1 MYCDPLKV
9 VCMVIPTG
17 RVSAALSLM
26 AVTVILPVCAS
37 AVAVTPDGVCSSIL
51 SKARGVVPYQA
62 LTVVDTG
69 SPSTTCRFWSQ
80 ATDAISLSMS
90 AMMGFRPLRIT
101 VTLYTLSNTALPS
114 QFIFIAT

>member
-9 VCMVIPTG
+9 VCMVIPIG

-51 SKARGVVPYQA
+51 SRHLQWLTPEVLARHV
-62 LTVVDTG
+62 G
-69 SPSTTCRFWSQ
+69 SGHRPR
-80 ATDAISLSMS
+80 MP
-90 AMMGFRPLRIT
+90 FRCLCLR
-101 VTLYTLSNTALPS
+101 
-114 QFIFIAT
+114 